1 MRILLDTHVIIW
13 VALNPERLSVAAR
26 EAVLGAD
33 ERWVSVASAWEYEA
47 KRVRSPDILTKP
59 FDALVGGDYRRLD
72 VRFGL
77 HNQLGRLP
85 PLHSDPFDRML
96 IAQALELG
104 LTLVT
109 ADKAIHRYPV
119 PTLW

>member
-1 MRILLDTHVIIW
+1 MLLDTHVVIW
-13 VALNPERLSVAAR
+13 AALKPEQLSVAAR
-26 EAVLGAD
+26 EALLGAD

-59 FDALVGGDYRRLD
+59 FDALLVEEYRRLD

-77 HNQLGRLP
+77 HNRLAQLP
-85 PLHSDPFDRML
+85 PFHSDPFDRTL
-96 IAQALELG
+96 IAQALDLG